1 VDEFFQQLHDYMVLT
16 SWAAYFVIGDTVLMC
31 IVAAVLL
38 HKVNENGRKLAWL
51 VNHPNF
57 KPVTGIGDG
66 NVTVTG
72 NPGNTIAH
80 RPNPDRFGWERGD
93 TR

>member
-38 HKVNENGRKLAWL
+38 HKVSENGRKIAWL

-57 KPVTGIGDG
+57 KPIPVT
-66 NVTVTG
+66 NTVT
-72 NPGNTIAH
+72 A
-80 RPNPDRFGWERGD
+80 NPDKFGWEIPNDRS
-93 TR
+93 T